1 MLCRWE
7 ETVLATHNDFGCEA
21 TALGEPNFSSARMTD
36 HSVLVNSS
44 QRARCR
50 TALGASQS
58 PTAPPR

>member
-1 MLCRWE
+1 
-7 ETVLATHNDFGCEA
+7 
-21 TALGEPNFSSARMTD
+21 LGEPNFSSARMTD